1 MSDGGSRPVWRHCQH
16 CPKKRAFKTA
26 DEFRTHL
33 RERHCTKEGGSF
45 VCRYGDHDVCSSL
58 PLEGVSDEDYEAH
71 VSKHH
76 LLREWPDAVA
86 EARWTV
92 HRSAQN
98 LPAVLNDPRR
108 SRREADFFT
117 RTWGDHFTEAP
128 PAGGD
133 GAASRITRRLFEPY
147 LAHCARSRR
156 PPPSGDPSSVSPSS
170 SSSSSLAAAGEPL
183 CLPAVFLG
191 PELRLEEPAV
201 FAQAIPW
208 SAGPSRLLQER
219 LTHYLDVVE
228 VHLARQVSLRS
239 GAFFQAVRS
248 HDTLAERLS
257 GCLAVAAALRA
268 QLARARDQLAGG
280 GLQLLR
286 LWRRQCRQRALCAK
300 LQLLATLHQAQPTIQ
315 RLLASGDFARALDF
329 IEASRE
335 ILALELAGVQ
345 SLRHLD
351 AQLAELERH
360 IERSMAADLA
370 RGLSRELNR
379 PPDDLAPLG
388 HQEED
393 CLASLVAGMLRLGVR
408 SSFASLLRDEACTAL
423 RAALK
428 TCQAEAQSRG
438 EPWTA
443 LLERALTAAERVL
456 RRAHALA
463 GLQRRALELAA
474 LGETPL
480 VQGQGEEAEAALRGA
495 LATLGELAQ
504 ERCAR
509 LVPADAHRSPLHTGA
524 FPGLC
529 QRADQCSEQWARLCQ
544 HRSQALVLAL
554 RTQAD
559 RFVSCFHEEHK
570 AKLGL
575 LLDGEVW
582 TRVEVPAELQR
593 MVDEFAAPSDH
604 GSVTGKASAAA
615 SAPQLLLASE
625 GYSLAGSSLLLVRMV
640 LEYCGCVR
648 QLPGIGLSLAAK
660 LQELLRLFNSRTS
673 QLVLGAGALHRLGLK
688 TITAG
693 MLALAARCL
702 QLLLALL
709 PRVKAH
715 FEQHLAATRRDTA
728 RHFDVIA
735 KEYADHVAEIFAK
748 LASIVSNV
756 LDGQLAEW
764 EVKAPVPSPAFRGVV
779 RHLSKFH
786 AAVSEL
792 LSPADV
798 ATLLQSVHT
807 AFRAHLG
814 RHLARLQISR
824 DGGPQHGLVTQELTF
839 YSEHLR
845 SLGLVTTTGES
856 GGSVWGQFIELTAAA
871 GPGAG

>member
-147 LAHCARSRR
+147 LAHCAR
-156 PPPSGDPSSVSPSS
+156 
-170 SSSSSLAAAGEPL
+170 PL

-201 FAQAIPW
+201 FAQAYPV
-208 SAGPSRLLQER
+208 ER

-239 GAFFQAVRS
+239 GAFFQA
-248 HDTLAERLS
+248 
-257 GCLAVAAALRA
+257 
-268 QLARARDQLAGG
+268 
-280 GLQLLR
+280 
-286 LWRRQCRQRALCAK
+286 

-360 IERSMAADLA
+360 IERSMAADLS

-648 QLPGIGLSLAAK
+648 QLPGVGLSLAAK

-824 DGGPQHGLVTQELTF
+824 DGGPQHGYATQWP
-839 YSEHLR
+839 H
-845 SLGLVTTTGES
+845 SLPCDACKPSTS
-856 GGSVWGQFIELTAAA
+856 
-871 GPGAG
+871 

>member
-33 RERHCTKEGGSF
+33 RERHCSKEGGSF

-71 VSKHH
+71 VAKHH
-76 LLREWPDAVA
+76 LLREWPDAVV
-86 EARWTV
+86 EARWTL

-117 RTWGDHFTEAP
+117 RTWGDHFTDAP

-133 GAASRITRRLFEPY
+133 GAASRVSRLLFEPY

-156 PPPSGDPSSVSPSS
+156 PPPSSGDPLPPSS
-170 SSSSSLAAAGEPL
+170 SSAAGGEPL

-191 PELRLEEPAV
+191 PELRLEEPAT

-257 GCLAVAAALRA
+257 GCLSVAASLRA

-388 HQEED
+388 QQEEE
-393 CLASLVAGMLRLGVR
+393 CLVSLVAGMLRLGVQQR
-408 SSFASLLRDEACTAL
+408 PGSSFASLLRDEACTAL

-428 TCQAEAQSRG
+428 ACQAEAQSRG

-443 LLERALTAAERVL
+443 LLERALGAAERL
-456 RRAHALA
+456 LHRAHALA
-463 GLQRRALELAA
+463 GLQRRALEVADPLLATG
-474 LGETPL
+474 GE
-480 VQGQGEEAEAALRGA
+480 GAKEEGEGALRGA
-495 LATLGELAQ
+495 LAALGELAQ

-509 LVPADAHRSPLHTGA
+509 LVPADAHRSPLLTGA
-524 FPGLC
+524 FPALC
-529 QRADQCSEQWARLCQ
+529 LRADQCSEHWARLCH

-593 MVDEFAAPSDH
+593 MVDEFAPS
-604 GSVTGKASAAA
+604 SSSSSSSCAAA
-615 SAPQLLLASE
+615 SCPQLWLGGE

-640 LEYCGCVR
+640 VEYCGCVR
-648 QLPGIGLSLAAK
+648 QLPGVGLSVAAK

-702 QLLLALL
+702 QLLLAVL

-715 FEQHLAATRRDTA
+715 FEQHLAATRRDTT
-728 RHFDVIA
+728 RHFDAIA

-764 EVKAPVPSPAFRGVV
+764 EVKAPVPSPAFRGVA

-792 LSPADV
+792 LSPGDV
-798 ATLLQSVHT
+798 AALLQAVHT

-839 YSEHLR
+839 YAEHLR
-845 SLGLVTTTGES
+845 TLGCPVARSES
-856 GGSVWGQFIELTAAA
+856 SVWQQEFITDLTA
-871 GPGAG
+871 GPGAA

>member
-1 MSDGGSRPVWRHCQH
+1 MWRHCQH
-16 CPKKRAFKTA
+16 CPKKCAFKTA

-33 RERHCTKEGGSF
+33 RERHCSKEGGSF

-71 VSKHH
+71 VAKHH

-117 RTWGDHFTEAP
+117 RTWGDHFADAP
-128 PAGGD
+128 SGD
-133 GAASRITRRLFEPY
+133 GPAALVTRQLFEPY
-147 LAHCARSRR
+147 LSHCARARR
-156 PPPSGDPSSVSPSS
+156 PPPSGEPPGPSPPS
-170 SSSSSLAAAGEPL
+170 EPL
-183 CLPAVFLG
+183 CLLPAVFLG
-191 PELRLEEPAV
+191 PELRLEEPAT

-208 SAGPSRLLQER
+208 SSGPSRLLQER

-248 HDTLAERLS
+248 HDALSERLS
-257 GCLAVAAALRA
+257 GCLSVAASLRA
-268 QLARARDQLAGG
+268 LLARARDQLAGG

-388 HQEED
+388 QQEEE
-393 CLASLVAGMLRLGVR
+393 CLASLVAGMLRLGLR
-408 SSFASLLRDEACTAL
+408 SSFASLLRDESCTAL

-428 TCQAEAQSRG
+428 ACQAEAQSRG

-443 LLERALTAAERVL
+443 LLERALDAAERVL
-456 RRAHALA
+456 RRAQALA

-474 LGETPL
+474 LGEAAPP
-480 VQGQGEEAEAALRGA
+480 GEGGEGEEEAEGALRRA

-509 LVPADAHRSPLHTGA
+509 LVPADAHRSPLHAGA
-524 FPGLC
+524 FPALC
-529 QRADQCSEQWARLCQ
+529 LRADQCSDQWARLCQ

-570 AKLGL
+570 AKLSL

-593 MVDEFAAPSDH
+593 MVDEFATAPPS
-604 GSVTGKASAAA
+604 GGGGGAGAAT
-615 SAPQLLLASE
+615 APQLRLGSE

-648 QLPGIGLSLAAK
+648 QLPGVCLSLAAK

-728 RHFDVIA
+728 RHFDTIA

-798 ATLLQSVHT
+798 AALLQAVHA
-807 AFRAHLG
+807 AFRQHLG
-814 RHLARLQISR
+814 RHLGRLHISR

-839 YSEHLR
+839 YAEHLR
-845 SLGLVTTTGES
+845 SLGLVTTTTES
-856 GGSVWGQFIELTAAA
+856 GGSGLWGQFIEAAA
-871 GPGAG
+871 ASGPGAG

>member
-33 RERHCTKEGGSF
+33 RERHCSKEGGSF

-71 VSKHH
+71 VAKHH

-86 EARWTV
+86 EARWTL

-108 SRREADFFT
+108 SRREGDFFT
-117 RTWGDHFTEAP
+117 RTWGDHFTDAP
-128 PAGGD
+128 PAGGGD
-133 GAASRITRRLFEPY
+133 GASSRVSRLLFEPY
-147 LAHCARSRR
+147 LAHCARTRR
-156 PPPSGDPSSVSPSS
+156 PPVSSTSGDPLPS
-170 SSSSSLAAAGEPL
+170 AAAGEPL

-191 PELRLEEPAV
+191 PELRLEEPAT

-257 GCLAVAAALRA
+257 GCLSVAASLRA

-388 HQEED
+388 QQEEE
-393 CLASLVAGMLRLGVR
+393 CLVSLVAGMVRLGVQQQR
-408 SSFASLLRDEACTAL
+408 PGSSFASLLRDEACTAL

-428 TCQAEAQSRG
+428 ACQAEAQSRG
-438 EPWTA
+438 EPWTS
-443 LLERALTAAERVL
+443 LLGRALDAAERLL

-463 GLQRRALELAA
+463 GLQRQALEAAAPLLAA
-474 LGETPL
+474 GGTRREEEGE
-480 VQGQGEEAEAALRGA
+480 GALRGA

-524 FPGLC
+524 FPALC
-529 QRADQCSEQWARLCQ
+529 LRADQCSEQWGRLCH

-570 AKLGL
+570 AKLSL

-593 MVDEFAAPSDH
+593 MVDEFVASPSSSS
-604 GSVTGKASAAA
+604 GSGCCAQ
-615 SAPQLLLASE
+615 QLWLGGE

-648 QLPGIGLSLAAK
+648 QLPGVGLSVAAK

-702 QLLLALL
+702 QLLLAFL

-728 RHFDVIA
+728 RHFDAIA

-764 EVKAPVPSPAFRGVV
+764 EVKAPVPSPAFRGVA

-792 LSPADV
+792 LSPGDV
-798 ATLLQSVHT
+798 AGLLQAVHT

-839 YSEHLR
+839 YTEHLR
-845 SLGLVTTTGES
+845 SLGCCPVARSES
-856 GGSVWGQFIELTAAA
+856 GSVWWQQQEFITDPTVAAA
-871 GPGAG
+871 GPGAA